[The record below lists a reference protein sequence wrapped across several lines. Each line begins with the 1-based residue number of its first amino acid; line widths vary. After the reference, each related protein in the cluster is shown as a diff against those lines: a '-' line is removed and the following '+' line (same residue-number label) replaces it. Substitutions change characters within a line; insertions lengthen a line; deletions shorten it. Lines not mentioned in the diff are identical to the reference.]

1 MGKITSEKRLCKVIA
16 RSTHLT
22 ESSAWGID
30 KEEKVIAR
38 STHLTKS
45 SAWGIDKEE
54 CGNAHERMVAE
65 AMH

>member
-1 MGKITSEKRLCKVIA
+1 MRAKPKTTAQHVVEEINDMGKITSEMRLCKVIA

-38 STHLTKS
+38 STHLTEIKCM
-45 SAWGIDKEE
+45 GY
-54 CGNAHERMVAE
+54 
-65 AMH
+65 